1 MTWYEVRDDSGVSI
15 RVEADDEME
24 ALEMAANLFPELADG
39 SVYPVNDLPV
49 GWQGDDAEG

>member
-15 RVEADDEME
+15 RVEADDEMD
-24 ALEMAANLFPELADG
+24 ALERAVALFPELADG
-39 SVYPVNDLPV
+39 SVYPVGDLPV